1 MLNISVR
8 ILLAAFA
15 CHPEQGSESGV
26 GWKTACLLGE
36 QYELLVL
43 THPRQKAS
51 IQQAQW
57 DGKISPRVKFLFAGK
72 DYQWHPNRLI
82 ARLQNWIEYKK
93 WLAAASQEAPR
104 LCKAY
109 SIELIHHLTIGTWRL
124 APVLGPADI
133 PVVWGPLGGAVLFP
147 LRFLRGL
154 SFSGAAFEVFRN
166 LGTLLGRGGP
176 AVTLSCHRA
185 AAILCGNGPDAGFI
199 KKIRGSGAGVY
210 VLSSA
215 HFSPQEL
222 ERFQAAGSNKDFHA
236 PLQAF
241 AGGICIGSKGIRFA
255 LEALAVARQMG
266 SRIQYTIASTGPELR
281 HLQKSVMQLGL
292 ADQVRFHAG
301 FHGRAYEEALGKS
314 HLFLMPSFREGSPR
328 TILEA
333 MLAGAVPVV
342 CAASA
347 QGEIVDEKVGF
358 SVSIRSRTE
367 LVQGMAD
374 AMVRLDRNRRL
385 LQAMSKQAQMKIV
398 RDFNSDRF
406 LDRLSEIYHLAKA
419 GYLPDARAG

>member
-1 MLNISVR
+1 MR
-8 ILLAAFA
+8 ILLSAFA

-36 QYELLVL
+36 RYELLVL

-57 DGKISPRVKFLFAGK
+57 DGKISPQVKFLFTGK

-93 WLAAASQEAPR
+93 WLRAASEEAVR

-124 APVLGPADI
+124 PPVQGPANI
-133 PVVWGPLGGAVLFP
+133 PVVWGPVGGAALFP
-147 LRFLRGL
+147 VKFLQGL

-166 LGTLLGRGGP
+166 LGTLLGRGGS
-176 AVTLSCHRA
+176 AVTLGCHRA
-185 AAILCGNGPDAGFI
+185 AAILCGNGPDAEFI

-222 ERFQAAGSNKDFHA
+222 ERFQAAGRNKDFHA
-236 PLQAF
+236 PLYAF
-241 AGGICIGSKGIRFA
+241 AGGICIGSKGLRFA
-255 LEALAVARQMG
+255 LEALGIARQMG
-266 SRIQYTIASTGPELR
+266 SRIHYTIASTGPELR
-281 HLQKSVMQLGL
+281 HLQKSVTELGL
-292 ADQVRFHAG
+292 ADQVQFHAG
-301 FHGRAYEEALGKS
+301 FHAKAYEEVLGQS

-358 SVSIRSRTE
+358 SVPIHSRRQ

-374 AMVRLDRNRRL
+374 ALVRLDRDRHL

-398 RDFNSDRF
+398 RDYNSNRF
-406 LDRLSEIYHLAKA
+406 FDRLSEIYHLAKA
-419 GYLPDARAG
+419 GYPPDARAG